1 VNRRI
6 YHNSYSL
13 QQAGFSL
20 IELLVAMLLS
30 LIVTAVVLQIFVSSN
45 QAYRVREQVAL
56 LAENGRYATELLQRD
71 LRMAGYSGCRTLA
84 GLSPNVIANNP
95 PAFSGFADGLQ
106 GFESGSGWTNP
117 TAITQLA
124 GTDVLVIRRATGLS
138 VPLTGNMATLNAN
151 IQIASNPYG
160 FAANDVLLVT
170 DCEAADLIRAS
181 NVSQGSGVV
190 TIAHAMSTNTDNRL
204 SKAYQENAMVMGF
217 SANTYF
223 IGENAEGDSS
233 LYMIPFES
241 TTALELIPGAQDLQ
255 VQYAIDKGNNGVLDE
270 YVDASAVSDWQ
281 EVIGV
286 NIGTLLHTADNITVG
301 SQPFTFN
308 GANVNPSSDRRLRS
322 SNWVAIALRN
332 RLN

>member
-1 VNRRI
+1 VSGRM
-6 YHNSYSL
+6 YHRSYPL

-20 IELLVAMLLS
+20 VELLIAMLLS
-30 LIVTAVVLQIFVSSN
+30 LIVSAVVLQIFVSSS
-45 QAYRVREQVAL
+45 QTYRVREQVAL

-84 GLSPNVIANNP
+84 GLSPNVIAKNP

-117 TAITQLA
+117 TTITQLA
-124 GTDVLVIRRATGLS
+124 GTDVVVVRRATGLA
-138 VPLTGNMATLNAN
+138 VPFIGNMAALNAN
-151 IQIASNPYG
+151 IQIAPNPYG

-190 TIAHAMSTNTDNRL
+190 TIAHAMSTNIDNRL
-204 SKAYQENAMVMGF
+204 SKAYQENTMVMSF

-223 IGENAEGDSS
+223 IGENAEGGSS
-233 LYMIPFES
+233 LYMVQFES
-241 TTALELIPGAQDLQ
+241 TDALELIPDVQDLQ
-255 VQYAIDKGNNGVLDE
+255 IQYAIDKDDNHVPDE
-270 YVDASAVSDWQ
+270 YVDASAVPDWQ

-286 NIGTLLHTADNITVG
+286 NIGILLRTADNITVG

-308 GANVNPSSDRRLRS
+308 GADANPSSDRRLRS